1 MEYTERALLNVLRT
15 VFKKGVTL
23 KECHVLSLFVK
34 EKRIK
39 RLELRSA
46 SGMNRCNFS
55 TLIKSLREKGFIFES
70 SGDIVLDIDSL
81 ATPVKPATPV
91 KSVDITSIT
100 LLTQPW

>member
-1 MEYTERALLNVLRT
+1 MEYTERVLLDVLHA

-34 EKRIK
+34 KKKIK

-55 TLIKSLREKGFIFES
+55 TLIKSLRDKGFIFEN

-81 ATPVKPATPV
+81 VAPPAPTPI
-91 KSVDITSIT
+91 DITSLT
-100 LLTQPW
+100 LLQPW